1 MSNRD
6 RNPDHL
12 HPDIKP
18 LYDQLLAWA
27 ASQGINVKPIG
38 IWGDPKAQDTLYA
51 LGRTVPGK
59 IVTYDKGSTSK
70 HCFCLPDG
78 SPASKAFDLGLFSPE
93 WAYISSGNNEGYYRL
108 GQQWLN
114 MGSSNPDLQLVW
126 GGEWKTL
133 RDVDHFQIG

>member
-6 RNPDHL
+6 RDPDHL
-12 HPDIKP
+12 HPDIRP

-70 HCFCLPDG
+70 HCFCLLDG
-78 SPASKAFDLGLFSPE
+78 TPASKAFDLGIFGKNGL
-93 WAYISSGNNEGYYRL
+93 YVQSGNDTRYTAL
-108 GQQWLN
+108 GMEWED
-114 MGSSNPDLQLVW
+114 MAREYPDLGLIW
-126 GGEWKTL
+126 GGVWKSL
-133 RDVDHFQIG
+133 RDVDHFQIS